1 MKRFVLA
8 SASNRRRALLT
19 ALGLPIE
26 VIPSGAPECDD
37 APPPDVTVLNA
48 RAKRDEVARRLDGG
62 PPAVVIAADTL
73 VFLDGETLSKPAGF
87 DEARAMLSRLSG
99 NTHEVITGL
108 ALCDTATGEQAEDYE
123 VTEVTFRRLSP
134 SEIDAFVETVK
145 PTDRAGGY
153 TSDGPGSLL
162 IAGYRG
168 CYYNVL
174 GLPVVRLDQ
183 LLRGLGISL
192 FDEMDRDRALFL

>member
-26 VIPSGAPECDD
+26 VIPSGAPECDE
-37 APPPDVTVLNA
+37 APPPDVTVFNA
-48 RAKRDEVARRLDGG
+48 RAKRDEVARRLEG

-73 VFLDGETLSKPAGF
+73 VFLEGKTLSKPVDFA
-87 DEARAMLSRLSG
+87 EAKTMLSRLSG

-108 ALCDTATGEQAEDYE
+108 AVCDTESGQEAEGYE
-123 VTEVTFRRLSP
+123 VTEVTFRDLAP
-134 SEIDAFVETVK
+134 GEIDAFIETVK

-162 IAGYRG
+162 IRGYRG
-168 CYYNVL
+168 CYHNVL
-174 GLPVVRLDQ
+174 GLPVVRLDR

-192 FDEMDRDRALFL
+192 FEEMDRERALFL

>member
-8 SASNRRRALLT
+8 SASNRRRALLS

-26 VIPSGAPECDD
+26 VIPSGAPECDE
-37 APPPDVTVLNA
+37 APPPDVTVRNA
-48 RAKRDEVARRLDGG
+48 RAKRDEVARRLDG
-62 PPAVVIAADTL
+62 PPAIIIAADTL
-73 VFLDGETLSKPAGF
+73 VFLEGETLSKPADF
-87 DEARAMLSRLSG
+87 TEARAMLARLSG

-108 ALCDTATGEQAEDYE
+108 AVCDTATGAAAEGHE
-123 VTEVTFRRLSP
+123 TTAVTFRDLSG

-162 IAGYRG
+162 ISGYRG
-168 CYYNVL
+168 CYHNVL
-174 GLPVVRLDQ
+174 GLPIVRLDQ
-183 LLRGLGISL
+183 LLHELGVSL
-192 FDEMDRDRALFL
+192 FEEMDRESALFL